1 MAKKTIKLTESNL
14 RKLISE
20 AIGEIAYRKDYGN
33 EEEQVYDRAQDI
45 AEAKSKVG
53 NFLKDI
59 MTEYRLTREE
69 MRKILNTM
77 QNYFCSE
84 NME

>member
-77 QNYFCSE
+77 QNYFCS
-84 NME
+84 

>member
-33 EEEQVYDRAQDI
+33 EEEHVYDRAQDI

-53 NFLKDI
+53 NFLKNI
-59 MTEYRLTREE
+59 MAEYRLTREE